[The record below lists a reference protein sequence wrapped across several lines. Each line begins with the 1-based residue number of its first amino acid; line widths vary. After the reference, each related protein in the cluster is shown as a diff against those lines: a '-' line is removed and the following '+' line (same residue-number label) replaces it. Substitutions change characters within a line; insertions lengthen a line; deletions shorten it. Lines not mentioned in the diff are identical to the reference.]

1 MQREELHVI
10 KVAFCIVRRYMKNL
24 ESLITHTLG
33 IACLIFLIV
42 AFVYGY
48 IGLVGK
54 MFEGIEWI
62 VKQSP

>member
-1 MQREELHVI
+1 
-10 KVAFCIVRRYMKNL
+10 MKNL